1 MQTVWR
7 REENNGTRGRRR
19 PVVVSILKEPVNM
32 QTLCSRFLVAALL
45 VSGVSVACSYAQ
57 SAPSADNPSASHQ
70 LRISALALTQ
80 VQGRRAIAMA
90 KGIPADSFTYTPGNG
105 GRTIANLFLHLA
117 FSLWTRPAQLGAAP
131 PVGFDMTQ
139 KADSYENS
147 TTDKTKV
154 LEQLSQAVE
163 YAENALRNLPDANLQ
178 NHIKANGRENLVA
191 IVLAAWVAD
200 NSEHIGQLMVYSR
213 LHGFAPPTPG
223 QVATPQDG
231 Q

>member
-1 MQTVWR
+1 MQIGTGFLLAASLIAGAGAAPTV
-7 REENNGTRGRRR
+7 
-19 PVVVSILKEPVNM
+19 
-32 QTLCSRFLVAALL
+32 
-45 VSGVSVACSYAQ
+45 YAQ
-57 SAPSADNPSASHQ
+57 SAATPADNASHQ
-70 LRISALALTQ
+70 LRISALAETQ

-117 FSLWTRPAQLGAAP
+117 FSLWTRPVQLGAAAP
-131 PVGFDMTQ
+131 SGFDVTQ

-147 TTDKTKV
+147 TTDKAKV
-154 LEQLSQAVE
+154 VEQLSQAVE

-178 NHIKANGRENLVA
+178 NHVKTGGRENLVA
-191 IVLAAWVAD
+191 VVLTAWVAD
-200 NSEHIGQLMVYSR
+200 NSEHVGQLMVYSR